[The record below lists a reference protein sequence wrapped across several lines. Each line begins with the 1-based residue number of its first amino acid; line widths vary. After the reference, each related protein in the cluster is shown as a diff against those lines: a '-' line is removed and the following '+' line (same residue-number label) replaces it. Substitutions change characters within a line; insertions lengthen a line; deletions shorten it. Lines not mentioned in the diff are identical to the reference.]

1 MFFKSWLFS
10 CKRQSINK
18 YKYNIIVKK
27 FKEINTFVQQWRIKL
42 RKSD

>member
-10 CKRQSINK
+10 CKRHCINK

-27 FKEINTFVQQWRIKL
+27 FKEINTFVQQWCIKL
-42 RKSD
+42 RKID